1 MCERWCR
8 MWIFY
13 SNFCWFFTCIQ
24 QKILPA
30 SIFSNCTYK
39 IANKQV
45 TDYLDENKS
54 CIAMELIQVKDFIW
68 LKVTTAKNAWIVT
81 ISFLIMD
88 SNFSILYVMFVTTCL
103 YLNISDISI
112 ITVKDVDYCCI
123 IRNNSKS
130 EAINLVKNSVLEDRG
145 YI

>member
-1 MCERWCR
+1 
-8 MWIFY
+8 
-13 SNFCWFFTCIQ
+13 
-24 QKILPA
+24 
-30 SIFSNCTYK
+30 
-39 IANKQV
+39 
-45 TDYLDENKS
+45 
-54 CIAMELIQVKDFIW
+54 
-68 LKVTTAKNAWIVT
+68 
-81 ISFLIMD
+81 
-88 SNFSILYVMFVTTCL
+88 MFVTTCL